1 MDETTNTDAPENA
14 GQPGTDTPENT
25 ERTGGEQQPETF
37 QAAEFQ
43 EVDQS
48 ASKGDATIKPNLDL
62 ILDVPVTLS
71 LEVGRTE
78 MSVGKLLRLTQGAVV
93 ELDRNA
99 GEPLDVMVN
108 GALVAHG
115 EIVVINDK
123 FGIRLVDVV
132 APPGRELV
140 GQD

>member
-1 MDETTNTDAPENA
+1 MDESTENETP
-14 GQPGTDTPENT
+14 QPGGDED
-25 ERTGGEQQPETF
+25 F
-37 QAAEFQ
+37 KAAEFQ
-43 EVDQS
+43 QVDGDQPKPEGANPNIEV
-48 ASKGDATIKPNLDL
+48 

-78 MSVGKLLRLTQGAVV
+78 MSVGKLLRLSQGAVV

-115 EIVVINDK
+115 EIVVVNDK
-123 FGIRLVDVV
+123 FGIRLIDVINP
-132 APPGRELV
+132 AEQALAEPA
-140 GQD
+140 

>member
-1 MDETTNTDAPENA
+1 MDDSKKTESKGTAAGKAGRTD
-14 GQPGTDTPENT
+14 
-25 ERTGGEQQPETF
+25 F
-37 QAAEFQ
+37 QAAEFEQ
-43 EVDQS
+43 VN
-48 ASKGDATIKPNLDL
+48 GDARQGNSAIKPNLDV
-62 ILDVPVTLS
+62 IMDVPVTLS

-132 APPGRELV
+132 APADQALIE
-140 GQD
+140 QDQE

>member
-1 MDETTNTDAPENA
+1 MDDPNSPDATLAP
-14 GQPGTDTPENT
+14 
-25 ERTGGEQQPETF
+25 GEQAEEF
-37 QAAEFQ
+37 KAAEFQ
-43 EVDQS
+43 QVNES
-48 ASKGDATIKPNLDL
+48 AGDTGSALEPNLDV
-62 ILDVPVTLS
+62 IMDVPVTLS

-78 MSVGKLLRLTQGAVV
+78 MSVGQLLRLTQGAVV
-93 ELDRNA
+93 ELDRSA

-132 APPGRELV
+132 DRGDQPVAEQAG
-140 GQD
+140 

>member
-1 MDETTNTDAPENA
+1 MDETTNTENPEA
-14 GQPGTDTPENT
+14 TGQEGQE
-25 ERTGGEQQPETF
+25 EF

-43 EVDQS
+43 QVEESD
-48 ASKGDATIKPNLDL
+48 GDASANVQANLDV

-78 MSVGKLLRLTQGAVV
+78 MSVGKLLRLSQGAVV

-108 GALVAHG
+108 GALIARG
-115 EIVVINDK
+115 EIVVVNDK

-132 APPGRELV
+132 SPPGQALIE
-140 GQD
+140 QE

>member
-1 MDETTNTDAPENA
+1 MDDPNSPDA
-14 GQPGTDTPENT
+14 TPAP
-25 ERTGGEQQPETF
+25 GEQAEEF
-37 QAAEFQ
+37 KAAEFQ
-43 EVDQS
+43 QVNES
-48 ASKGDATIKPNLDL
+48 AGDTGSALEPNLDV
-62 ILDVPVTLS
+62 IMDVPVTLS

-78 MSVGKLLRLTQGAVV
+78 MSVGQLLRLTQGAVV
-93 ELDRNA
+93 ELDRSA

-132 APPGRELV
+132 DRGDQPVAEQAG
-140 GQD
+140 

>member
-1 MDETTNTDAPENA
+1 MDDSK
-14 GQPGTDTPENT
+14 TPDVPVSE
-25 ERTGGEQQPETF
+25 
-37 QAAEFQ
+37 
-43 EVDQS
+43 S
-48 ASKGDATIKPNLDL
+48 SGDAAIGQADSGETEFEAAAFQQVDASGTSPNGTVNPNLEV

-78 MSVGKLLRLTQGAVV
+78 MSVGKLLRLSQGAVV

-123 FGIRLVDVV
+123 FGIRLIDVL
-132 APPGRELV
+132 ARTDQTKAGR
-140 GQD
+140 G